1 MYASSCIREV
11 QIRRL
16 SSASRFANDDR
27 GVWRASREEGR
38 AALPPFEGT
47 GNLHL
52 QPVDLA
58 RLRDTLTV
66 AQVAVTSL
74 ATSLRVP
81 VDTLSLPNAIA
92 LDAVAPLADVLG
104 RLEGLPHNTA
114 DIAQKVL
121 DAPDIP
127 RLHQALRAGM
137 AWRQALDQASEVFVE
152 TAFSV
157 SSSHL
162 RAPLAAGIRSFF
174 ARWGGRYRG
183 ASRELAGLLRGG
195 LRKTA
200 TERVARV
207 DQLTAVTS
215 LRSEWESDRENCGR
229 ILGDAWRGEKSDFGK
244 LVAIAEWCE
253 RLSKAPISVRSDKAV
268 ALAAN
273 AERLAAM
280 LKALRE
286 AAQTAR
292 SALQA
297 IVKLLDLDLASFGD
311 RGLEHTDLDA
321 VAVRFGAMA
330 AATDRYASWTQLAR
344 RRQVLVSAGLSR
356 LEERMRSGG
365 DRWSRRSNRAT
376 RRPCRTPLEDCS

>member
-1 MYASSCIREV
+1 
-11 QIRRL
+11 
-16 SSASRFANDDR
+16 
-27 GVWRASREEGR
+27 
-38 AALPPFEGT
+38 
-47 GNLHL
+47 
-52 QPVDLA
+52 
-58 RLRDTLTV
+58 
-66 AQVAVTSL
+66 
-74 ATSLRVP
+74 
-81 VDTLSLPNAIA
+81 
-92 LDAVAPLADVLG
+92 
-104 RLEGLPHNTA
+104 
-114 DIAQKVL
+114 
-121 DAPDIP
+121 
-127 RLHQALRAGM
+127 
-137 AWRQALDQASEVFVE
+137 
-152 TAFSV
+152 
-157 SSSHL
+157 
-162 RAPLAAGIRSFF
+162 
-174 ARWGGRYRG
+174 
-183 ASRELAGLLRGG
+183 
-195 LRKTA
+195 
-200 TERVARV
+200 
-207 DQLTAVTS
+207 LTAVTS

-356 LEERMRSGG
+356 LEERMRSGEIDG
-365 DRWSRRSNRAT
+365 ADAAIELRDARAERLWKIALEQNPNLRGIGVERRHDLVDTFATLERQQLRDNVTTILAGHLAQVPQGAMGEMKVLRGEIGKKRGRMALRRLVERAGT
-376 RRPCRTPLEDCS
+376 AIQRIKPVLLMSPISVAQYLAPGTVSFDLLVIDEASQVRPSVQHPSPSLGCG